1 MYKGGNLSVSSMSR
15 LCVPCYGIISCN
27 TEYPADIIHWM
38 FQICK
43 LAIATIILLFFYAN
57 FQKAKSIFIF
67 LSKTVK
73 IQKQIDRGYIDVQ
86 WNSTYCPIV
95 HDHWVFGKF
104 GRGRI
109 SERDRLCMFF
119 TPIDYPQIAEYPMSF
134 RLCGAWVKRTLQTIL
149 QNRRDLGQY
158 CFPIKLY
165 IHCQAFFRQLKRS
178 S

>member
-15 LCVPCYGIISCN
+15 LRVPYYGIISCN
-27 TEYPADIIHWM
+27 TEYPAGRM

-86 WNSTYCPIV
+86 
-95 HDHWVFGKF
+95 
-104 GRGRI
+104 
-109 SERDRLCMFF
+109 
-119 TPIDYPQIAEYPMSF
+119 
-134 RLCGAWVKRTLQTIL
+134 
-149 QNRRDLGQY
+149 
-158 CFPIKLY
+158 
-165 IHCQAFFRQLKRS
+165 
-178 S
+178 